1 MDLQRPSPGDIFSVL
16 LALASA
22 CAFYCPPTMP
32 PSTPLA
38 PRWLVEHGLQ
48 LELCASLGRTCSLH
62 REGPGHPAAPCFKER
77 GSSTRVDK
85 PGGSWLHNPRVHL
98 SPGECCEGFAFTT
111 VLSPP
116 CLRGSRPGS
125 FLAGVVGLETTPSD
139 VNGKPREREDLAVT
153 ISRGELT
160 VVMKVVGCT
169 MGSALCL

>member
-1 MDLQRPSPGDIFSVL
+1 MDLQRPSPRDISSVL

-32 PSTPLA
+32 PNTPVA

-62 REGPGHPAAPCFKER
+62 WEGPGHPAAPCFKER

-98 SPGECCEGFAFTT
+98 SPGECCERFAFTT

-116 CLRGSRPGS
+116 PACMGRS
-125 FLAGVVGLETTPSD
+125 LALSLLGWWDWRQHLLMS
-139 VNGKPREREDLAVT
+139 
-153 ISRGELT
+153 
-160 VVMKVVGCT
+160 
-169 MGSALCL
+169 MGSQERGKTWL